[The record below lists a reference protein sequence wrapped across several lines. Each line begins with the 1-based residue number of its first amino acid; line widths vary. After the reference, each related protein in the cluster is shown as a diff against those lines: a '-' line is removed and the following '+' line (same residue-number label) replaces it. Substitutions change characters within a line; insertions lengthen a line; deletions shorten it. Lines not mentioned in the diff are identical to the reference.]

1 MPVLPLPDSI
11 KWSTFDTH
19 RLQVLEKLTCIL
31 INNVLHF
38 FNSQAFGNL
47 ICFVHYLL

>member
-1 MPVLPLPDSI
+1 MCVLPLPDSI
-11 KWSTFDTH
+11 KWRTFDTH
-19 RLQVLEKLTCIL
+19 RLAGLHKPTGIL

-38 FNSQAFGNL
+38 LNSEAVGNL